1 MVSVRLSFIL
11 AALILAV
18 RPSTPA
24 EAGQVS
30 APGDGS
36 AAATRPFQGWLWP
49 GRAEAA
55 QDPAPGGGAAGAS
68 QEISGWLWPGR
79 AEAAQNPAAAGG
91 QPPAPPPA
99 AGATICGQ
107 PVPPPANLPPAG
119 SGPVLWVMAPCFEAQ
134 GNVSLVDIQTYL
146 YYIQLK
152 DKLSRPSQN
161 YWVPYDESIEQI
173 IRDDFQRL
181 WATNFLDDIRQE
193 YEDYTFSNGVVGRM
207 VTYHLEERQ
216 RIRTIDYVGS
226 KQVER
231 TKIEERLKE
240 MRIELRLDSFI
251 DPAIVKKIEG
261 VVREML
267 KEKGFQFSG
276 VTHKIT
282 EVAGG
287 PKLVNLVFN
296 LDEGPKVKIRT
307 IEFDGNQVA
316 GDRTLRR
323 RMKTNKIRKFLPFF
337 TSHGTYQE
345 AKFEE
350 DADRVMQYYL
360 DRGYINA
367 QVGTPEL
374 KFADNPSNKKT
385 RWVDVRIPVREGN
398 RYRIGNLDFDGNTI
412 VKTEALRPLFK
423 LTPGEFYS
431 HKEITKGFQ
440 KAQEV
445 YGAAG
450 YMEFTGYPEPKP
462 RDAPNPAVPEAPAAL
477 AAEPKPAGPPI
488 VDLTLRIQEG
498 KQYFVNRIV
507 FVGNT
512 TTRDSVIRRE
522 MRLYENGVFNSEAL
536 KYSIRRLNQLGYF
549 KALEGPPK
557 DVTVDKTT
565 GQDTR
570 VDVRLQLQ
578 EQNRNQLTFG
588 AGVSQ
593 YEGFF
598 GQLSFQTSNFLGRG
612 ESLTVAVQAGSRAQ
626 NYTLAFTEPFLFDR
640 NITGGVNLFK
650 SEVRYIGQFTQ
661 ESVGGVLTFGFPI
674 GNGFTRMFANY
685 SYEQTKVS
693 EINAAF
699 CDPLLLA
706 RNPFLRDSLLLS
718 GANCGF
724 GVGTTTEINPL
735 TGEPITVPIAGGSPE
750 RRISKVVPSLVYNTV
765 DQPIF
770 PTTGR
775 RVTAS
780 FDVAGLGGNTNF
792 LKPTLEGVWFLRQNA
807 RMSFGMRGQVEY
819 IRTYGSTI
827 DLPIFQKLFLGGE
840 YSVRGFDIRSIG
852 PQDLGSGLVLGGN
865 KSLLFNVE
873 QIITIAGPVR
883 LILFYDAGQVRDIGQ
898 AFALKEDRTE
908 RVPPPRPPLFD
919 PFASVSLTDP
929 NAPGIETV
937 VVGRQ
942 SAFKTSTG
950 AEIRFFMPV
959 LNVPFRLI
967 FAYNPQ
973 RHGVL
978 DNRLQ
983 PQKAFQ
989 FRFAVGTTF

>member
-1 MVSVRLSFIL
+1 M
-11 AALILAV
+11 
-18 RPSTPA
+18 
-24 EAGQVS
+24 
-30 APGDGS
+30 
-36 AAATRPFQGWLWP
+36 
-49 GRAEAA
+49 
-55 QDPAPGGGAAGAS
+55 
-68 QEISGWLWPGR
+68 
-79 AEAAQNPAAAGG
+79 
-91 QPPAPPPA
+91 
-99 AGATICGQ
+99 
-107 PVPPPANLPPAG
+107 
-119 SGPVLWVMAPCFEAQ
+119 
-134 GNVSLVDIQTYL
+134 
-146 YYIQLK
+146 
-152 DKLSRPSQN
+152 
-161 YWVPYDESIEQI
+161 
-173 IRDDFQRL
+173 
-181 WATNFLDDIRQE
+181 
-193 YEDYTFSNGVVGRM
+193 
-207 VTYHLEERQ
+207 
-216 RIRTIDYVGS
+216 RT
-226 KQVER
+226 
-231 TKIEERLKE
+231 
-240 MRIELRLDSFI
+240 
-251 DPAIVKKIEG
+251 
-261 VVREML
+261 
-267 KEKGFQFSG
+267 
-276 VTHKIT
+276 
-282 EVAGG
+282 
-287 PKLVNLVFN
+287 
-296 LDEGPKVKIRT
+296 
-307 IEFDGNQVA
+307 
-316 GDRTLRR
+316 
-323 RMKTNKIRKFLPFF
+323 
-337 TSHGTYQE
+337 
-345 AKFEE
+345 
-350 DADRVMQYYL
+350 
-360 DRGYINA
+360 
-367 QVGTPEL
+367 
-374 KFADNPSNKKT
+374 
-385 RWVDVRIPVREGN
+385 
-398 RYRIGNLDFDGNTI
+398 
-412 VKTEALRPLFK
+412 
-423 LTPGEFYS
+423 
-431 HKEITKGFQ
+431 
-440 KAQEV
+440 
-445 YGAAG
+445 
-450 YMEFTGYPEPKP
+450 
-462 RDAPNPAVPEAPAAL
+462 
-477 AAEPKPAGPPI
+477 GPPI

-557 DVTVDKTT
+557 DVTVDKTS

-661 ESVGGVLTFGFPI
+661 QSIGGVLTFGFPI

-685 SYEQTKVS
+685 SYEQTQVS

-699 CDPLLLA
+699 CDPILLA

-718 GANCGF
+718 GADCGF
-724 GVGTTTEINPL
+724 GAGTSPEINPL
-735 TGEPITVPIAGGSPE
+735 TGQPITVAIAGGAPE
-750 RRISKVVPSLVYNTV
+750 RRISKVVPSLVHNTV

-770 PTTGR
+770 PTTGKR
-775 RVTAS
+775 LSAS

-819 IRTYGSTI
+819 IRAYGSTI
-827 DLPIFQKLFLGGE
+827 YLPIFQKLFLGGE

-852 PQDLGSGLVLGGN
+852 PRDPFTGIVLGGN
-865 KSLLFNVE
+865 KTLLFNVE

-883 LILFYDAGQVRDIGQ
+883 LILFYDAGQVRDTGQ
-898 AFALKEDRTE
+898 PFAWTEDQIQ
-908 RVPPPRPPLFD
+908 RVPAAPPLLFD
-919 PFASVSLTDP
+919 PFANVGLTDP
-929 NAPGIETV
+929 SKPPGVQTV
-937 VVGRQ
+937 VVGQQ

-973 RHGVL
+973 RAGVL
-978 DNRLQ
+978 NNQLQ

>member
-1 MVSVRLSFIL
+1 MLLVRLHL
-11 AALILAV
+11 VLVALLLAV
-18 RPSTPA
+18 TPSA
-24 EAGQVS
+24 AQVS
-30 APGDGS
+30 APGDG
-36 AAATRPFQGWLWP
+36 
-49 GRAEAA
+49 
-55 QDPAPGGGAAGAS
+55 
-68 QEISGWLWPGR
+68 
-79 AEAAQNPAAAGG
+79 
-91 QPPAPPPA
+91 QPPAAPGAPPA
-99 AGATICGQ
+99 AATICGQ
-107 PVPPPANLPPAG
+107 AVAAPANLPPAG

-152 DKLSRPSQN
+152 DKLSSPLRGV
-161 YWVPYDESIEQI
+161 WVPYDESIEQI
-173 IRDDFQRL
+173 VRDDFQRL
-181 WATNFLDDIRQE
+181 WATGFLDDIKIE
-193 YEDYTFSNGVVGRM
+193 YHDYTFANGVVGRL
-207 VTYHLEERQ
+207 VTYNLEERQ

-240 MRIELRLDSFI
+240 LQTELRLDSFI
-251 DPAIVKKIEG
+251 DPAVVKKIEG
-261 VVREML
+261 IVREML
-267 KEKGFQFSG
+267 KEKGFQFST
-276 VTHKIT
+276 VTHQIT

-287 PKLVNLVFN
+287 PKLVNLVFT
-296 LDEGPKVKIRT
+296 LDEGPKVKIKT
-307 IEFDGNQVA
+307 ITFDGNEVA
-316 GDRTLRR
+316 SDGTLRKQ
-323 RMKTNKIRKFLPFF
+323 MKTNKIRKFLPFF

-374 KFADNPSNKKT
+374 KFIEDSSNKKT
-385 RWVDVRIPVREGN
+385 RWVEVRVPVREGR

-412 VKTEALRPLFK
+412 VKTDALRPLFK
-423 LTPGEFYS
+423 LAPGEFYS

-440 KAQEV
+440 KAQEL
-445 YGAAG
+445 YGAVG

-462 RDAPNPAVPEAPAAL
+462 RDAPNPAAPEAPPAL
-477 AAEPKPAGPPI
+477 AAELKPAGPPI

-557 DVTVDKTT
+557 DVTVDKLT
-565 GQDTR
+565 GQDTK

-626 NYTLAFTEPFLFDR
+626 NYSLSFTEPFLFDR

-650 SEVRYIGQFTQ
+650 NEVRYIGQFTQ

-685 SYEQTKVS
+685 SYEQTQVS

-699 CDPLLLA
+699 CDPILLA

-718 GANCGF
+718 GADCGF
-724 GVGTTTEINPL
+724 GTGISTEINPL
-735 TGEPITVPIAGGSPE
+735 TGEPITVAIAGGSPE

-770 PTTGR
+770 PTTGKR
-775 RVTAS
+775 ITAS

-792 LKPTLEGVWFLRQNA
+792 LKPMFEAIWFLRQNA
-807 RMSFGMRGQVEY
+807 RMSLGMRGQVDY
-819 IRTYGSTI
+819 IRAYGSTSY
-827 DLPIFQKLFLGGE
+827 LPIFQKLFLGGE
-840 YSVRGFDIRSIG
+840 YQRARIRYPLNRPAGSEHRSRPRRQQDLAVQRRADHHHRGTGAADSVLRCGPGSRYRAAVRVERRPHRAGAAGVTTPVRSVRARPRDRSEG
-852 PQDLGSGLVLGGN
+852 ARSQ
-865 KSLLFNVE
+865 
-873 QIITIAGPVR
+873 TI
-883 LILFYDAGQVRDIGQ
+883 
-898 AFALKEDRTE
+898 
-908 RVPPPRPPLFD
+908 
-919 PFASVSLTDP
+919 
-929 NAPGIETV
+929 
-937 VVGRQ
+937 VVGQ
-942 SAFKTSTG
+942 HSAFRTSTG

-973 RHGVL
+973 RYGVL
-978 DNRLQ
+978 NNQLQ